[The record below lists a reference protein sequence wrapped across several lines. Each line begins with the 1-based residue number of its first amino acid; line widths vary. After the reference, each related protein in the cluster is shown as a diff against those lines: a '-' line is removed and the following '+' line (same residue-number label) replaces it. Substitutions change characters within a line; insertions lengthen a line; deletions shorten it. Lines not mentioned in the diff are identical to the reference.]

1 MLTATVALYAQPV
14 PVGSEF
20 QVNTFTPNAQAL
32 VPAGGCVASNGAGNF
47 VVVWTSNGQDFGAT
61 DGVYGQRYNS
71 AGVAQGGEFL
81 VNQTVTNNQS
91 RPAVAMDSAGNF
103 VVVWQSQSATT
114 GLDIYARRYNSVG
127 TALSGEFLV
136 NVEVNNAQQNAAVAM
151 DDDGDFVIVWQALNH
166 PTDASGDGIYARRYN
181 NAGVAQGTEFRVN
194 STVADDQREPAV
206 AMDANGNFVVV
217 WQSANQDGGGLG
229 IYGQRYDSGGA
240 TVGSEFAVNTVT
252 AGDQALPSVA
262 MDAGGAFV
270 VVFES
275 PDVDQKG
282 VFARRYNSAGTP
294 FASEFAV
301 NTTTTGEQRFAAVGM
316 NGAGQFVVAWE
327 GPDAG
332 GVGVFAQ
339 AFTAAG
345 ATEGSELP
353 VNTFTTG
360 SQTNPS
366 VALNAAGGFVIGW
379 QSFGQDG
386 SDRGVYAQ
394 RYVILGPPSLA
405 LNTASADFTED
416 DPPVI
421 LAAAST
427 LTATVPNL
435 SGGFLL
441 VEWATSIQV
450 GDTLLVETTA
460 TVRNNG
466 GDIEHD
472 PSGLFSGGET
482 VVGTVPTSGAGS
494 GLAGAQLQI
503 SFNANCTPAIAQ
515 AVLRSVAFGSVNQD
529 PSQALRV
536 VQFTVDDGVASSTPV
551 TMNLN
556 VTSVPDAPT
565 LTSFT
570 LLFDLED
577 NPKTITYADLA
588 AAGDQADA
596 DSAPIYFRIAALG
609 SGTLLLNGNAALV
622 GDDILPGDNL
632 LWTPPAD
639 VFGTHTVAS
648 FVAWDG
654 ALASATP
661 VDLQVSLAPVNDPP
675 SFTHAGSV
683 STFAGTGPN
692 TVAAWAGNIS
702 AGPANEAGQ
711 LLQFNV
717 SVLGTTGTLS
727 FVTAPA
733 VNATTGNLTFETS
746 GEGTAQVE
754 VTLQDDGGGAD
765 SSAPELFTITV
776 QGAPTVIWVNPAWAG
791 LNYGDNPSG
800 PATFFGVDAFATLQD
815 AINAAQPGATILLS
829 ADTFAGAT
837 VNKSLTL
844 QGTTGTVVRGASPA
858 LLVSSGSVVSNGI
871 DYEVD
876 SSPTPDDPTVLITGG
891 DLTLSNS
898 VVTESGSFDQAAIRL
913 TGGAILFGAGVV
925 LNRQGAGQL
934 IDHQSTG
941 AIDATGVTL
950 QNNGA
955 AFADNFAVE
964 DAVFHALDSATSG
977 LVTWVSGNV
986 FVTTASGS
994 IQRGI
999 DAATAGDTVH
1009 VASGTYTGGQDIN
1022 KSLTVRGPNAGTH
1035 GTSGS
1040 RVAEARVAASAILF
1054 TVSAPGVIIDG
1065 FEFYAFDTLVS
1076 RCVATSG
1083 LAFSGLDVRNNVFR
1097 RDSTTAATGFGAVF
1111 AVQVVGDGT
1120 QNVTVRR
1127 NLVTATLTGPSVTA
1141 AFSCGV
1147 LLDTTSAT
1155 VGGATAA
1162 DGNDIYAF
1170 EQDVLSLSA
1179 VNLTLWNNTFRGA
1192 GAEISSP
1199 MAGGLT
1205 QIQEN
1210 TFNLGDPALPQSLL
1224 VKFNNTSASVLVSSN
1239 LFNNHRIGAV
1249 IAAARNVTL
1258 TGNTFNNS
1266 AAVADYTHVLF
1277 STSWPTGGTPLPV
1290 TGCSLDLGGNTF
1302 NHVAGPTAGRALDF
1316 QNGNSASTIGAIS
1329 IGSSGINTF
1338 DGSLPQYIRL
1348 QTSTLVAPLFS
1359 PATNPAPADF
1369 AFNLVAGNNLFDGV
1383 APGAMTA
1390 AERTAL
1396 ETKVEHKVDNPVLG
1410 LVSFGFNNA
1419 PTLVG
1424 GPYTFTSIA
1433 EDNFASG
1440 GDEIDMTG
1448 ILDDVDGPGAG
1459 IAVIGADNS
1468 NGEWEYSLNNGTSW
1482 TAFGTV
1488 SGTSAVLLA
1497 GDPANVRVR
1506 FVPDADF
1513 FGTASITIR
1522 GWDRFTGN
1530 NGDTNVDASQN
1541 GIGTAFSANTETV
1554 TITVN
1559 AVNDAP
1565 TFTASNPSAVDED
1578 SGAQTVS
1585 GWASGFNPGPAN
1597 ESGQAVAAYI
1607 VTNVSNPGL
1616 FAVQPAVDASGNLTY
1631 TPAADAFGTSTFDVQ
1646 VQDNGGTANGGVDTS
1661 AAQNFTITINAVND
1675 APTFT
1680 ASNPSAVDEDSGAQT
1695 VSGWASGFNP
1705 GPANESGQTVSA
1717 YIVTNVSNPGLF
1729 AVQPAVDASGILTYT
1744 PAADAF
1750 GTSTFD
1756 VQVQDNGGTANGGV
1770 DTSAAQNFT
1779 ITVNAVNDAPSLNAA
1794 SYNFNSQLE
1803 DDTTQTGDDIDL
1815 SGDIIDPDGPDTG
1828 LAVIGADNSNGQWQF
1843 TLTGG
1848 GPWTNITGVS
1858 ATSATLIPS
1867 GTNTRIRFIP
1877 IADFFGTAAI
1887 TLRGWDQSGVHT
1899 PGQTGVD
1906 VSVNGGSTPFSA
1918 NTAVATITITAVNDA
1933 PTFSASNPPAVDED
1947 SGAQTVSGW
1956 AGGFN
1961 PGPANESGQAVAA
1974 YIVTNV
1980 SNPGLFAVQPAVD
1993 ASGNLTYTPA
2003 ADAFG
2008 TSTFDVQVQ
2017 DNGGTANGGV
2027 DTSAAQNFTITV
2039 NAVNDAPTF
2048 SASNP
2053 PAVDEDSGAQTV
2065 SGWAG
2070 GFNPGPANE
2079 SGQTVVAYIV
2089 TNVSNPGLFA
2099 VQPAVDA
2106 SGNLTYTPAADA
2118 FGTSTFDVQV
2128 QDNGGTANGG
2138 VDTSAAQNFTIT
2150 VNAVND
2156 APTFSASNPSAVDE
2170 DSGAQTVSGWASG
2183 FNPGPANE
2191 SGQAVAA
2198 YIVTNVSNPGLFAV
2212 QPAVDAS
2219 GNLTYTPA
2227 ADAFGTSTFDV
2238 QVQDNGGTANGGV
2251 DTSAAQNFTITVN
2264 PVNDRPIFTGGANPP
2279 VVVQGT
2285 VAPTFTGWAT
2295 GMSVGPTN
2303 EFLILGQTLTGF
2315 TVTPTGGT
2323 LLFTTPPAVS
2333 LAGDLSYTVDPA
2345 SFGTA
2350 TFTVLLHDDG
2360 GTTPG
2365 FDTSLPHVLTIEV
2378 LPTPTQVYVDAAFAG
2393 LSYGDD
2399 PAGPATF
2406 YGIDAFDNVQAGID
2420 AVAVSG
2426 TVTVAAGT
2434 YLGANSAKSLTLD
2447 LSATPT
2453 LRGASPVL
2461 AHSSGTLTVIG
2472 GVLDQNTAFPTV
2484 ALSGG
2489 ALILNGVTVLE
2500 SSVGDFAAIEVTG
2513 GTLDI
2518 STSGGNTVRV
2528 RGIGG
2533 LLIDNNHTAN
2543 ISAVGAVANVWQE
2556 DATTFSTAVLADNFA
2571 IEDRVAHATDAAGRG
2586 FVLWNSGHVYVTT
2599 SSASIQR
2606 GVDAATAGDTLH
2618 VAAGEFAG
2626 VVLIDRALT
2635 VEGAGAGQD
2644 ADVRF
2649 AAFTGGKASTAAETV
2664 VTAANNKPLDPNPNA
2679 EDLIRVTASNVTID
2693 GLVIDGNNP
2702 ALGASVLQINGVEVH
2717 ARYGITNI
2725 GATNSFNPVDNL
2737 MVRHCVLQN
2746 FGWRGVSVANNGP
2759 VTHGTVRENVIRN
2772 FRSQGIYT
2780 QTNAYLDIQ
2789 DNTIDVPGS
2798 GVGLHWQNFSAGR
2811 AGNAVTHWRD
2821 NRISVGVNAT
2831 GIHQNLTVG
2840 SASPLNI
2847 EGNLVNADAA
2857 ATFADPFTI
2866 GINVWSLQ
2874 GNTSTTLVNNIVG
2887 ASGGQFARGI
2897 NLWDL
2902 PTTTSLSITGGSVG
2916 NSGAGVHLDNVDL
2929 FLLQGAATHVT
2940 VSGLMVAATCETGVL
2955 LRSATVLTWDDT
2967 LLTLSVVTPAG
2978 NNVSMSMTGCTIAG
2992 SVEGIRVETDST
3004 FTAAL
3009 QLSGGSITGDLGL
3022 HVLGAQASASV
3033 SQTAITGSV
3042 FEAVL
3047 VDGGTAGISAST
3059 LSAGSVGLDLQY
3071 GGSLSVFANNTISA
3085 WGVAGIRVGATVG
3098 GLAAINDNAFTGTG
3112 LALENL
3118 SATAVNAQNNWWGS
3132 PTGPTEASNPGG
3144 TGGSVTSLA
3153 LVGYTPWWASGSDDS
3168 VAPGFQGGDTVFSP
3182 SGEARHAI
3190 PTELAWVQQ
3199 PLSPQVALVN
3209 FVPAPALRAQDTSG
3223 YLGFN
3228 FNGSVFLGFS
3238 SNPVGATTAGGTVNA
3253 LDGLVSFGSFS
3264 VSLGGVFTFQGFAVG
3279 PLGNINSPVSG
3290 LVFVNNPAPVLVSV
3304 VPDWANAGSGS
3315 ILLTLTGSGFNS
3327 QSQSRWNGGN
3337 RATLYVNS
3345 NTLMMA
3351 LTSADLAAPGMN
3363 SIEVNNG
3370 TPGGGTSNPLNF
3382 TTNGVPSAIN
3392 LTSST
3397 VAENLPANTLVGTL
3411 SVVDA
3416 FPALDTHS
3424 LALVFGA
3431 GSSGNGSF
3439 TLVGNEVRTTASF
3452 DFEAQ
3457 SSYSIRV
3464 RATDTFGAWLE
3475 AVFVISITNVNEA
3488 PVAVA
3493 DTYNATEDSTL
3504 TVSASQGVIGND
3516 SDPDGTT
3523 PTAVLSSA
3531 PVPAAAVSAFG
3542 LNSDGSFSLTPV
3554 LNFNGTIT
3562 FSYHA
3567 FDGALSSAPVVVT
3580 LNFASVNDA
3589 PVAANDS
3596 YGANEDV
3603 ALQVNAAAG
3612 VLANDSDLHAGAPGE
3627 NNTPLT
3633 AVLVSNTSSGTISLN
3648 ADGSFTYT
3656 PFANFSGADSFT
3668 YRTLDSLGAQS
3679 GVATVTINVSAVN
3692 DSPVLN
3698 AASYSFI
3705 SQLEDDT
3712 AQIGDDIDLSGDVT
3726 DVDGPGTGLA
3736 VYGADN
3742 TNGQWEFTLSGG
3754 APWTALTGLSPATAR
3769 LIPSGALTRIRF
3781 VPAADFF
3788 GAAAIQFRA
3797 WDKSTGSDGQAGV
3810 DITVHGGSTA
3820 FSANS
3825 ATATINILPVNDAPT
3840 LTTVSTLTG
3849 GVEDT
3854 AFTVFYSA
3862 LATAADEAD
3871 IDSSTISF
3879 RIESVSTGS
3888 LVLNGSAVV
3897 PGTSVFGAGDQLV
3910 WTPAADANG
3919 VIAAFTVVAWDGAL
3933 ASATPVQV
3941 SVNVASVNDTPS
3953 FTKGSD
3959 PGVSEDSGLQTIAG
3973 WATAISAGP
3982 ADESGQ
3988 SLTFVVTGNSNSAL
4002 FAVQPAVSATGTL
4015 TFTPAADAFGTAQVT
4030 IVLQD
4035 NGGGADTSATQMF
4048 VITVSAVNDAPTLT
4062 AVSTLNGA
4070 VEDTPFVIFYS
4081 TLLAQADEADIDSAP
4096 VNFRIES
4103 VTSGT
4108 LTMNGG
4114 AIALGTTVFAAGDQL
4129 EWTPAANANGVL
4141 AAFMI
4146 RAWDGALASAT
4157 DVQVN
4162 VSVGAANDAPTLTT
4176 VSTLT
4181 GATEDTQFVIPFAT
4195 LAAAADEADV
4205 DSSPVNFRIESIT
4218 SGTLTINSSA
4228 VTPGTTILASGDQ
4241 LEWTPAANANGVLAA
4256 FTVRAWDGALASATA
4271 VQVSVNVT
4279 PVDDPPELVL
4289 PASGSSFVDLGG
4301 GVYRLTI
4308 DPGAVPSDAVLQVT
4322 DIDSA
4327 SVDLTVTPPASLPAG
4342 ITSPATNPAVTAGAL
4357 LAFTGSSSTTDPL
4370 LSPYQY
4376 TFTLVG
4382 AAGPYTVQ
4390 VVVNDPPPQH
4400 SVASGFGQGSAG
4412 NPYTTSVG
4420 IGGAPGV
4427 VLANVFELNTAQT
4440 ISQVSSTLI
4449 SPTGSPFTAGYTG
4462 AGSNGAITAQAGR
4475 TLNIG
4480 DVGNHDLSVTVTDG
4494 QTNVV
4499 VFVRVTV
4506 LNVGNVPPT
4515 SGLATGSVFTAAGA
4529 NQFTL
4534 TVDPNETLAGATL
4547 VLTDADGDPLT
4558 LTSVTAAPM
4567 ALGGIVPP
4575 AILVTALSPLAI
4587 SFTGTVDPSFDPQD
4601 YVYSL
4606 VVTDNITAP
4615 VTITVTFTLRDLAPE
4630 HVAGP
4635 DADAVAP
4642 GTGSSADPYKVTVQ
4656 AGHNTPLVM
4665 SIVTDANTGQTLSLT
4680 GVNTTAQPLVAYT
4693 FALVG
4698 TGNTGDI
4705 VITPVAPLGA
4715 ADVGVWTI
4723 EFFVTDGTNPITIFV
4738 EITVLPA
4745 PHSGGGKKKDS
4756 GCSTSGH
4763 SGNSLLWVALGAL
4776 GLLFRPRRRN
4786 A

>member
-1 MLTATVALYAQPV
+1 MSFNRLALLLTVLTATVALYAQPV

-47 VVVWTSNGQDFGAT
+47 VVVWTSNGQDSGAT

-71 AGVAQGGEFL
+71 VGVAQGGEFL

-114 GLDIYARRYNSVG
+114 GLDIFARRYNSVG

-217 WQSANQDGGGLG
+217 WQSANQDGSGLG

-294 FASEFAV
+294 FASEFPV

-316 NGAGQFVVAWE
+316 NGAGQFVVAWAS
-327 GPDAG
+327 PDADLT
-332 GVGVFAQ
+332 GVFAQ
-339 AFTAAG
+339 AYTSGG
-345 ATEGSELP
+345 ATTGSELP

-360 SQTNPS
+360 TQTNPS
-366 VALNAAGGFVIGW
+366 VALNAAGGFVLGW

-386 SDRGVYAQ
+386 SGNGVYAQ

-934 IDHQSTG
+934 IDHQTTG

-1170 EQDVLSLSA
+1170 EQDVLSPSA

-1329 IGSSGINTF
+1329 IGASGINTF

-1369 AFNLVAGNNLFDGV
+1369 AFNLDASNNLFDGV

-1396 ETKVEHKVDNPVLG
+1396 EARVEHKVDNPVLG

-1565 TFTASNPSAVDED
+1565 TFTASNPSAVNED

-1597 ESGQAVAAYI
+1597 ESGQTVAAYI

-1661 AAQNFTITINAVND
+1661 AAQNFTITVNAVND

-1680 ASNPSAVDEDSGAQT
+1680 ASNPSAVNEDSGAQT

-1705 GPANESGQTVSA
+1705 GPANESGQAVAA

-1729 AVQPAVDASGILTYT
+1729 AVQPAVDASGTLTYT

-1815 SGDIIDPDGPDTG
+1815 SGDIIDPDGPGTG

-1877 IADFFGTAAI
+1877 FADFFGTAAI
-1887 TLRGWDQSGVHT
+1887 TLRGWDQSGAHT

-1933 PTFSASNPPAVDED
+1933 PTFSASNP
-1947 SGAQTVSGW
+1947 
-1956 AGGFN
+1956 
-1961 PGPANESGQAVAA
+1961 
-1974 YIVTNV
+1974 
-1980 SNPGLFAVQPAVD
+1980 
-1993 ASGNLTYTPA
+1993 
-2003 ADAFG
+2003 
-2008 TSTFDVQVQ
+2008 
-2017 DNGGTANGGV
+2017 
-2027 DTSAAQNFTITV
+2027 
-2039 NAVNDAPTF
+2039 
-2048 SASNP
+2048 
-2053 PAVDEDSGAQTV
+2053 
-2065 SGWAG
+2065 
-2070 GFNPGPANE
+2070 
-2079 SGQTVVAYIV
+2079 
-2089 TNVSNPGLFA
+2089 
-2099 VQPAVDA
+2099 
-2106 SGNLTYTPAADA
+2106 
-2118 FGTSTFDVQV
+2118 
-2128 QDNGGTANGG
+2128 
-2138 VDTSAAQNFTIT
+2138 
-2150 VNAVND
+2150 
-2156 APTFSASNPSAVDE
+2156 SAVDE

-2191 SGQAVAA
+2191 SGQTVAA

-2264 PVNDRPIFTGGANPP
+2264 PVNDRPTFTGGANPP

-2333 LAGDLSYTVDPA
+2333 LAGDLSYTVDPS

-2350 TFTVLLHDDG
+2350 TFSVLLHDDG

-2365 FDTSLPHVLTIEV
+2365 FDTSLPYVLTIEV

-2420 AVAVSG
+2420 AVALSG

-2434 YLGANSAKSLTLD
+2434 YLGATSAKSLTLD

-2489 ALILNGVTVLE
+2489 TLILNGVTVLE

-2702 ALGASVLQINGVEVH
+2702 ALGASALQINGVEIH

-2772 FRSQGIYT
+2772 FRSQGVYT

-2940 VSGLMVAATCETGVL
+2940 VSGLTVAATCETGVL

-3042 FEAVL
+3042 FEGVL

-3059 LSAGSVGLDLQY
+3059 LSAGSVGLDLQN

-3085 WGVAGIRVGATVG
+3085 WGVAGIRVGATAG
-3098 GLAAINDNAFTGTG
+3098 GIAAINDNAFTGTG

-3153 LVGYTPWWASGSDDS
+3153 LVGYTPWWASGSDIS

-3209 FVPAPALRAQDTSG
+3209 FVPAPALRAQDSSG

-3337 RATLYVNS
+3337 RATLYVNA

-3351 LTSADLAAPGMN
+3351 LTSADLAAPGTN

-3370 TPGGGTSNPLNF
+3370 TPGGGTSNPLDF

-3504 TVSASQGVIGND
+3504 TVNPSQGVIGND

-3523 PTAVLSSA
+3523 PTAVLSTA
-3531 PVPAAAVSAFG
+3531 PVPAAAVSVFG
-3542 LNSDGSFSLTPV
+3542 LNADGSFSLTPV

-3698 AASYSFI
+3698 AASYSFN

-3820 FSANS
+3820 FSANT
-3825 ATATINILPVNDAPT
+3825 AVATINILPVNDAPT

-3862 LATAADEAD
+3862 LAAAADEAD

-3919 VIAAFTVVAWDGAL
+3919 VLAAFTVVAWDGAL

-3973 WATAISAGP
+3973 WATAVSAGP

-4035 NGGGADTSATQMF
+4035 NGGGADTSAPQTF

-4114 AIALGTTVFAAGDQL
+4114 AIALGTTIFAAGDQL

-4205 DSSPVNFRIESIT
+4205 DSSPVNFRIESVT

-4327 SVDLTVTPPASLPAG
+4327 SADLTVTPPASLPAG

-4382 AAGPYTVQ
+4382 AAGAYTVQ

-4440 ISQVSSTLI
+4440 ISQVSATLI

-4534 TVDPNETLAGATL
+4534 TVDPNETLADATL

-4601 YVYSL
+4601 YIYSL

-4642 GTGSSADPYKVTVQ
+4642 GTGSSADPYRVTVQ

-4745 PHSGGGKKKDS
+4745 PQSGGGKKKDS

-4763 SGNSLLWVALGAL
+4763 SGNSLLWVALGVL